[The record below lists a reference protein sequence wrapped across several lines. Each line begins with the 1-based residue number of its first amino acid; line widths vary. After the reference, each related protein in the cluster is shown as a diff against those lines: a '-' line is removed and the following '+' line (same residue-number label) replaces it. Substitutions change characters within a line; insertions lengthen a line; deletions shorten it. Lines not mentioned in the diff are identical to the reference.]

1 MSEMSLKQIY
11 KILIKVFT
19 HFIKLSDWRVF
30 QDLKFSSVACSISV
44 KDKLNPFSLANFNF
58 KINEHCSIAQIKVF
72 AAKLSFSNLENVLD
86 LSKLKD
92 SLVKKINVYKN
103 EMLVQ
108 EYIFE
113 IFFTLEWPQVC
124 HSYFIPLGIYMF
136 NCSSFPRF
144 IILSGAE
151 L

>member
-44 KDKLNPFSLANFNF
+44 KDKLSPFSLANFNF

-92 SLVKKINVYKN
+92 SLVKKNKCI
-103 EMLVQ
+103 
-108 EYIFE
+108 
-113 IFFTLEWPQVC
+113 
-124 HSYFIPLGIYMF
+124 
-136 NCSSFPRF
+136 
-144 IILSGAE
+144 
-151 L
+151 